1 MTLSL
6 LPRRKPRV
14 LILSASSGAGHV
26 RAGQALEKAFRAQ
39 GDCDVAHIDALEYV
53 SKLFQRLYD
62 RTYIQ
67 MVKRAPDLMG
77 LLYQQ
82 TDKPWS
88 HPRERLVMDR
98 LNTQPMI
105 RMLKKMQPDL
115 CVATHFLP
123 AEILAWLIAKK
134 KLQARHAIVVTD
146 YDVHALWLCRTVD
159 RYYVAMEES
168 LEYMARIGVPR
179 EKLRV
184 TGIPID
190 LLFEEKVDAAKARE
204 KLRVTGIP
212 IDLLFEEKVDAAK
225 ARAKLGLADGGPVVL
240 LSAGGYGVGPLEQ
253 LVKDLVS
260 MEKPW
265 QIVAIAGK
273 SEQLKK
279 RLDSVAKHAGKTPS
293 GQPRVVPLGFTK
305 EMDQYM
311 AAADLLIGKAGG
323 LTTSEALAR
332 ELPMALIEPIPGQ
345 EERNADH
352 LLESGAAIRCN
363 NLPAAAWKIAKLLDQ
378 PDKLA
383 AMKRAARAMARPD
396 AARRIARDALELL
409 H

>member
-1 MTLSL
+1 
-6 LPRRKPRV
+6 
-14 LILSASSGAGHV
+14 
-26 RAGQALEKAFRAQ
+26 
-39 GDCDVAHIDALEYV
+39 
-53 SKLFQRLYD
+53 
-62 RTYIQ
+62 
-67 MVKRAPDLMG
+67 MVGRAPDLMG
-77 LLYQQ
+77 LLYER
-82 TDKPWS
+82 TDKPWR
-88 HPRERLVMDR
+88 HPRERLAMDR

-105 RMLKKMQPDL
+105 RLLKKIQPDL

-159 RYYVAMEES
+159 RYYVAMQES
-168 LEYMARIGVPR
+168 LEYLANIGVPR
-179 EKLRV
+179 EKLHV

-190 LLFEEKVDAAKARE
+190 PLFEKPVRAADARK
-204 KLRVTGIP
+204 
-212 IDLLFEEKVDAAK
+212 
-225 ARAKLGLADGGPVVL
+225 KLGLAASEPVLL

-253 LVKDLVS
+253 LVKDLLAV
-260 MEKPW
+260 ERPW

-273 SEQLKK
+273 SEPLKK
-279 RLDSVAKHAGKTPS
+279 RLDALAKGTAKTPS
-293 GQPRVVPLGFTK
+293 GQPRLVPVGFTT

-332 ELPMALIEPIPGQ
+332 ELPMALVEPIPGQ

-352 LLESGAAIRCN
+352 LLEAGAAIRCN
-363 NLPAAAWKIAKLLDQ
+363 NLPAAAWKIATLVDQ
-378 PDKLA
+378 PEKLR
-383 AMKRAARAMARPD
+383 AMKQAARAMAHPE
-396 AARRIARDALELL
+396 AARVIAQDALGLL